1 MSALFDPSTC
11 HCCLLGEEATPFAML
26 LGAGAMRFAYYAVC
40 PHFFLEG
47 P

>member
-1 MSALFDPSTC
+1 
-11 HCCLLGEEATPFAML
+11 ML